1 MGIHGTDIWRNSQ
14 CDIAK
19 RVALPL
25 VRFSEGRIA
34 QRLEGFKELRR
45 VSLTARK
52 GQVELELRVLPT
64 QAKTS
69 VMTRQRNARGRETF
83 HFLLR
88 QVKQALRSEKRKPV
102 VLAAFPAAPRQ
113 VADHLSAGPEAR
125 VGQFQ
130 VKTDGRL
137 QLSAQDERVTA
148 SEQVKPS
155 QHRKQVARLKN
166 QQDCQLAEGLAS
178 FDEC

>member
-1 MGIHGTDIWRNSQ
+1 MCEPPCKITAQLCSAIHRPRMGIHGADIWRNSQ

-45 VSLTARK
+45 VSLTVGK
-52 GQVELELRVLPT
+52 GQVELELGILPT

-69 VMTRQRNARGRETF
+69 VMTRQRGTWGRETF

-88 QVKQALRSEKRKPV
+88 QVKQAFRSEKRQPV
-102 VLAAFPAAPRQ
+102 VFAAFPAAPRQ
-113 VADHLSAGPEAR
+113 IADYLSAGPEAR

-130 VKTDGRL
+130 VKADG
-137 QLSAQDERVTA
+137 
-148 SEQVKPS
+148 
-155 QHRKQVARLKN
+155 
-166 QQDCQLAEGLAS
+166 
-178 FDEC
+178 